1 MHDLPPAVRRYLW
14 ASYVACLALISG
26 QIVPFVAAGA
36 LWDHPVVPLRYV
48 AVFLVLAY
56 AAERIQLA
64 VNGSLVMSLT
74 TPVHIAVILLFPPP
88 YPVLITLV
96 AVLMSQT
103 SQAVHTR
110 RPLYKRVFNVCH
122 PTLVVGLSSLLVS
135 LVARPQAAVQPGHIA
150 AALPILGLLPALY
163 YTLDTVTLLVVLV
176 LQQKQSPWR
185 VWQHTYLPS
194 LLPELAASAIGILAA
209 VTWRYDPVLLGLFVL
224 PVLAL
229 RAALR
234 AMAQAE
240 ERAAALRQRS
250 DQLEAVL
257 AAGERLRLSKT
268 QADLLQPVAEAA
280 RGVVGAAVVA
290 AYVCTEAASPVLER
304 VVVVPPDAPEEAP
317 LTLPVP
323 VSSREVPVGDP
334 VAGALL
340 VPLEVEGVG
349 VVGALR
355 LAGVPAAVGHAD
367 RHVLTI
373 LATQAASALENARLL
388 QGEQEARADAEAA
401 VRVRNDFLT
410 AASHDLRTPL
420 TAIYGR
426 VQLIQMSLANGRTL
440 DRTWLETHMA
450 AIHGAIR
457 RMVATVEE
465 ITDAAQL
472 QMGHPLS
479 LHIDLVDVGE
489 LVSTVTNTMLDA
501 SGPGRSALVV
511 LDVPTPA
518 VVAGDRARLERVV
531 QNIIGN
537 AIKYSPKGA
546 PIHVAVRDDDE
557 SVVITVRDSG
567 VGIPADELPHV
578 FTHFYRA
585 STSIG
590 IPGTGVGLAGSKTI
604 VEQHGGQI
612 TLDSAVGKGTT
623 VDVHLP
629 RPDAGRG
636 LRVLGE
642 RVAPAPA
649 THGVEPERRSGR
661 ARRGWS
667 YSAASTD

>member
-14 ASYVACLALISG
+14 ASYVACLALVSS
-26 QIVPFVAAGA
+26 QVVPFVAAGA
-36 LWDHPVVPLRYV
+36 LWDHPVVPLQYV

-56 AAERIQLA
+56 VGERIQL
-64 VNGSLVMSLT
+64 VMNSSLIMSLT

-96 AVLMSQT
+96 AVLIAQT
-103 SQAVHTR
+103 SRALHTH

-122 PTLVVGLSSLLVS
+122 PTLVVGLSSILVS
-135 LVARPQAAVQPGHIA
+135 LVARPQATVQAGHIA
-150 AALPILGLLPALY
+150 AALPLLVLLTAVY
-163 YTLDTVTLLVVLV
+163 YTLDTVTLQVIFV
-176 LQQKQSPWR
+176 LQQKQSPWQ
-185 VWQHTYLPS
+185 VWRHTYLPS

-224 PVLAL
+224 PVVAL

-234 AMAQAE
+234 AIAQAE
-240 ERAAALRQRS
+240 ERATALRQRS

-257 AAGERLRLSKT
+257 AAGERLRLSKA

-280 RGVVGAAVVA
+280 RSVVGAAVVA
-290 AYVCTEAASPVLER
+290 AYVRSEAASPVLER
-304 VVVVPPDAPEEAP
+304 VAVVPPDAPEGTP

-323 VSSREVPVGDP
+323 VSSREVPAGDP

-349 VVGALR
+349 VVGALQ
-355 LAGVPAAVGHAD
+355 LAGVPAAFGHAD
-367 RHVLTI
+367 RHALTI
-373 LATQAASALENARLL
+373 LATQAAITLENARLL

-440 DRTWLETHMA
+440 DRTWLETHMS

-479 LHIDLVDVGE
+479 LQLDLVDVGE
-489 LVSTVTNTMLDA
+489 LVSTVASTMMDA

-557 SVVITVRDSG
+557 AVVLTVRDSG

-612 TLDSAVGKGTT
+612 TLDSAVSKGTT
-623 VDVHLP
+623 VSVHLP
-629 RPDAGRG
+629 RPNAGRG

-642 RVAPAPA
+642 RVAPAP
-649 THGVEPERRSGR
+649 TTRGVKQARRSGR

>member
-1 MHDLPPAVRRYLW
+1 
-14 ASYVACLALISG
+14 
-26 QIVPFVAAGA
+26 
-36 LWDHPVVPLRYV
+36 
-48 AVFLVLAY
+48 
-56 AAERIQLA
+56 
-64 VNGSLVMSLT
+64 
-74 TPVHIAVILLFPPP
+74 
-88 YPVLITLV
+88 
-96 AVLMSQT
+96 
-103 SQAVHTR
+103 
-110 RPLYKRVFNVCH
+110 
-122 PTLVVGLSSLLVS
+122 
-135 LVARPQAAVQPGHIA
+135 
-150 AALPILGLLPALY
+150 
-163 YTLDTVTLLVVLV
+163 VTLLVIFV
-176 LQQKQSPWR
+176 LQQKQSPWQ
-185 VWQHTYLPS
+185 VWRHTYFPS

-209 VTWRYDPVLLGLFVL
+209 VTWRYDPVLLGVFVL
-224 PVLAL
+224 PVVAL

-234 AMAQAE
+234 AIAQAE
-240 ERAAALRQRS
+240 ERATALQHRS

-280 RGVVGAAVVA
+280 RSVVGAAVVA
-290 AYVCTEAASPVLER
+290 AYVRTEAASPALER
-304 VVVVPPDAPEEAP
+304 VVVVPPDGPEEAP

-323 VSSREVPVGDP
+323 VSSREAPVGDP

-340 VPLEVEGVG
+340 VPLTVEGVG

-355 LAGVPAAVGHAD
+355 LAGVPAAFSHAD

-373 LATQAASALENARLL
+373 LVTQAASALENARLL
-388 QGEQEARADAEAA
+388 QGEQAARADAEAA

-489 LVSTVTNTMLDA
+489 LVSTVTNTMMDA

-511 LDVPTPA
+511 LDVPAPA

-531 QNIIGN
+531 QNIMGN

-612 TLDSAVGKGTT
+612 TLHSAVGKGTT
-623 VDVHLP
+623 VNVHLP
-629 RPDAGRG
+629 RPDAERG

-642 RVAPAPA
+642 RVASAPVA
-649 THGVEPERRSGR
+649 RGVEQERRSGR
-661 ARRGWS
+661 ARWGWS
-667 YSAASTD
+667 YSAASTE

>member
-1 MHDLPPAVRRYLW
+1 
-14 ASYVACLALISG
+14 
-26 QIVPFVAAGA
+26 
-36 LWDHPVVPLRYV
+36 
-48 AVFLVLAY
+48 
-56 AAERIQLA
+56 
-64 VNGSLVMSLT
+64 
-74 TPVHIAVILLFPPP
+74 
-88 YPVLITLV
+88 
-96 AVLMSQT
+96 
-103 SQAVHTR
+103 
-110 RPLYKRVFNVCH
+110 
-122 PTLVVGLSSLLVS
+122 
-135 LVARPQAAVQPGHIA
+135 
-150 AALPILGLLPALY
+150 
-163 YTLDTVTLLVVLV
+163 
-176 LQQKQSPWR
+176 
-185 VWQHTYLPS
+185 
-194 LLPELAASAIGILAA
+194 
-209 VTWRYDPVLLGLFVL
+209 
-224 PVLAL
+224 
-229 RAALR
+229 
-234 AMAQAE
+234 
-240 ERAAALRQRS
+240 
-250 DQLEAVL
+250 
-257 AAGERLRLSKT
+257 
-268 QADLLQPVAEAA
+268 
-280 RGVVGAAVVA
+280 
-290 AYVCTEAASPVLER
+290 
-304 VVVVPPDAPEEAP
+304 
-317 LTLPVP
+317 
-323 VSSREVPVGDP
+323 

-349 VVGALR
+349 VAGALQ
-355 LAGVPAAVGHAD
+355 LAGVPAAFGHAD
-367 RHVLTI
+367 RHALTI
-373 LATQAASALENARLL
+373 LATQAAIALENARLL
-388 QGEQEARADAEAA
+388 QGEHDARADAEAA

-489 LVSTVTNTMLDA
+489 LVSTVAHTMMDA

-511 LDVPTPA
+511 LDAPTPA

-567 VGIPADELPHV
+567 LGIPADELPHV

-612 TLDSAVGKGTT
+612 TLDSAVSKGTT
-623 VDVHLP
+623 VNVRLP

-642 RVAPAPA
+642 RVAPAP
-649 THGVEPERRSGR
+649 TTRGVEQGRRSGR
-661 ARRGWS
+661 AQRGWS
-667 YSAASTD
+667 YSAACTD

>member
-1 MHDLPPAVRRYLW
+1 
-14 ASYVACLALISG
+14 
-26 QIVPFVAAGA
+26 
-36 LWDHPVVPLRYV
+36 
-48 AVFLVLAY
+48 
-56 AAERIQLA
+56 
-64 VNGSLVMSLT
+64 
-74 TPVHIAVILLFPPP
+74 
-88 YPVLITLV
+88 
-96 AVLMSQT
+96 
-103 SQAVHTR
+103 
-110 RPLYKRVFNVCH
+110 
-122 PTLVVGLSSLLVS
+122 
-135 LVARPQAAVQPGHIA
+135 
-150 AALPILGLLPALY
+150 
-163 YTLDTVTLLVVLV
+163 
-176 LQQKQSPWR
+176 
-185 VWQHTYLPS
+185 
-194 LLPELAASAIGILAA
+194 

-224 PVLAL
+224 PVVAL

-234 AMAQAE
+234 AIAQAE
-240 ERAAALRQRS
+240 ERATALRHRS

-257 AAGERLRLSKT
+257 AAGERLRLSKAR
-268 QADLLQPVAEAA
+268 ADLLQPVAEAA
-280 RGVVGAAVVA
+280 RSVVGAAVVA
-290 AYVCTEAASPVLER
+290 AYVRSEAASPVLER
-304 VVVVPPDAPEEAP
+304 VVVVPPDAPEAAP
-317 LTLPVP
+317 WTLPVP
-323 VSSREVPVGDP
+323 VTSREVPVGDP

-355 LAGVPAAVGHAD
+355 LAGVPATFGHAD

-426 VQLIQMSLANGRTL
+426 VQLVQMSLANGRTL
-440 DRTWLETHMA
+440 ERAWLETHMS

-465 ITDAAQL
+465 ITDVAQL

-479 LHIDLVDVGE
+479 LNIDLVDAGE
-489 LVSTVTNTMLDA
+489 LVSTVASSMVDA

-511 LDVPTPA
+511 LDVPAPA

-537 AIKYSPKGA
+537 AIKYSPKGT
-546 PIHVAVRDDDE
+546 PIHVAVHDDDE
-557 SVVITVRDSG
+557 AVVITVRDSG

-578 FTHFYRA
+578 FTRFYRA
-585 STSIG
+585 STSMG

-612 TLDSAVGKGTT
+612 RLDSAVGKGTT
-623 VDVHLP
+623 VNVHLP
-629 RPDAGRG
+629 RPDADRG

-642 RVAPAPA
+642 RVAPAP
-649 THGVEPERRSGR
+649 TTRGVEQGRRSSGR
-661 ARRGWS
+661 SPIRIV
-667 YSAASTD
+667 

>member
-1 MHDLPPAVRRYLW
+1 MRWTAWAIHSGQGSHCYGMNQASRGQHVSPCRQVAGSDREDEDMHDLPPAVRGYLW
-14 ASYVACLALISG
+14 ASYVACLALVSG

-56 AAERIQLA
+56 ARERIQLV

-103 SQAVHTR
+103 SHALHTP
-110 RPLYKRVFNVCH
+110 RPLYKRAFNVCH
-122 PTLVVGLSSLLVS
+122 PTLVVGLSSSLLS

-150 AALPILGLLPALY
+150 AALPILVLLTAVY
-163 YTLDTVTLLVVLV
+163 YTLDTMTLLVVFV

-185 VWQHTYLPS
+185 VWRHTYLPS

-209 VTWRYDPVLLGLFVL
+209 VTWRYDPVLLGVFVL
-224 PVLAL
+224 PVVAL

-234 AMAQAE
+234 AIAQAE
-240 ERAAALRQRS
+240 ERATALRRRS

-257 AAGERLRLSKT
+257 AVGERLRLSET

-280 RGVVGAAVVA
+280 RSVVGAAVVA
-290 AYVCTEAASPVLER
+290 AYVRTEAASPVLER
-304 VVVVPPDAPEEAP
+304 VVVVPPDAPEEVP

-355 LAGVPAAVGHAD
+355 LAGVPAAFGHAD

-373 LATQAASALENARLL
+373 LATQAAIALENARLL
-388 QGEQEARADAEAA
+388 QGEQEARAEAEAA

-426 VQLIQMSLANGRTL
+426 VQLIQMSQANGRAL
-440 DRTWLETHMA
+440 ERAWLEGHTSGR
-450 AIHGAIR
+450 HGAVR
-457 RMVATVEE
+457 R
-465 ITDAAQL
+465 
-472 QMGHPLS
+472 
-479 LHIDLVDVGE
+479 
-489 LVSTVTNTMLDA
+489 
-501 SGPGRSALVV
+501 R
-511 LDVPTPA
+511 
-518 VVAGDRARLERVV
+518 
-531 QNIIGN
+531 
-537 AIKYSPKGA
+537 GA
-546 PIHVAVRDDDE
+546 DVAVRDDDQ
-557 SVVITVRDSG
+557 SAVITVRDSG
-567 VGIPADELPHV
+567 VGIPADELPHI

-612 TLDSAVGKGTT
+612 TLDSAVSQGTT
-623 VDVHLP
+623 VSVHLP
-629 RPDAGRG
+629 RPDAGPG
-636 LRVLGE
+636 LRALGE
-642 RVAPAPA
+642 RVAAAPA
-649 THGVEPERRSGR
+649 TR
-661 ARRGWS
+661 
-667 YSAASTD
+667 